1 MIDLE
6 VLQRALLDRGVL
18 SGPQIGD
25 GVVRGMAFVDA
36 AGAEVVLIVDPEVDD
51 GDEPA
56 DADELVAAAE
66 RIVALSE
73 GEWAAIIAA
82 IVAEIEDAVGD
93 EPVREMTRL
102 DDDLRL
108 HAVVVLSEAVLLAFD
123 APTQF
128 PDSTIRVQLDADLQV
143 DDLEVHSGAET
154 VAFDDLDG
162 LLDHVTDGED

>member
-6 VLQRALLDRGVL
+6 LLQRALLERGVL
-18 SGPQIGD
+18 SGPQVGD
-25 GVVRGMAFVDA
+25 GIVRGTAFVDA

-51 GDEPA
+51 DEEPA
-56 DADELVAAAE
+56 AAGDLVAAAE

-73 GEWAAIIAA
+73 GEWAAIVAS

-93 EPVREMTRL
+93 EPVRETTRL
-102 DDDLRL
+102 EDDLRL
-108 HAVVVLSEAVLLAFD
+108 QAVVVLSDAVLLAFD

-128 PDSTIRVQLDADLQV
+128 PGSTIRVQLDADLRV
-143 DDLEVHSGAET
+143 DDLEVDSGAET

-162 LLDHVTDGED
+162 LLDHVTDGEG